1 MVYVAEWDV
10 FEMYLS
16 VLPGLKFPGMVP
28 SFSSIALS
36 RFPGQ

>member
-1 MVYVAEWDV
+1 MIYVAGWDV

-16 VLPGLKFPGMVP
+16 VLLALKFPGMVP

-36 RFPGQ
+36 KFPGQ